1 MEEKK
6 QKTPLAVKTDP
17 QKEKSFHTEIIRQM
31 LSLATS
37 GFGLVAAL
45 AWNEAIQTIFKT
57 IFGEASSISA
67 MLTYAVVITIVAV
80 IATIWI
86 GRVAE
91 RHK

>member
-1 MEEKK
+1 VKKEVIEKIAILI
-6 QKTPLAVKTDP
+6 TGA
-17 QKEKSFHTEIIRQM
+17 
-31 LSLATS
+31 
-37 GFGLVAAL
+37 FGLVAAL